1 MKHKLLLI
9 LGIVVLLFAGCT
21 ADVEVITPQ
30 PTPDVPMAINV
41 SGSIDQV
48 TTTRVNDDGFCDGDG
63 FGLFAVNYE
72 NGVPGTLLDKGN
84 QANNVRYVFNE
95 KEYKWTPDYPV
106 YYRDNIT
113 PVDMIGYYPYNGAL
127 ENVNNYS
134 FEVQQDQSTTVET
147 TLMGGYEASDFLWG
161 KVENMMPTD
170 ERIRITFNHKMAG
183 VQVELTEGEGWAE
196 GEWASVEKHALI
208 ANTIRKASIDLATGV
223 VTPVGE
229 REIMDIVPA
238 INGNY
243 YRAVVVP
250 QSVDASI
257 ALLRITVDGTPYL
270 FRKSEAFEYQAGKL
284 HKFTISVSKKEL
296 TGVEFE
302 LVGEEITPWE
312 SETISH
318 DGNAKEYV
326 IIEVPEASTD
336 GSSAL
341 KAAIEAAG
349 KDSDRIINMKVIG
362 RLNEPDFTFMRENM
376 LSLTNINLSDVVL
389 CDGENIENKKVP
401 RSAFQDAKKFSRI
414 ILPNSTEIIEDQAFC
429 QMENLLS
436 INIPEGVRIIGN
448 HAFHFIGRRTLR
460 SLSLT
465 IPDNLEEIG
474 EYAFYH
480 AHVHFDNFYIPNSVK
495 RIGELAF
502 IEIGHYNDS
511 WGYACVDKRLNCEI
525 KLPDGL
531 EELGGSAF
539 ANSGLIGSLK
549 IPNSIKVIQSGTF
562 AGCNFNG
569 DLELPG
575 GLIAIESA
583 AFRNAGCFNELILP
597 ESLIRVEASAFQGC
611 SLKEWIRLPKNLE
624 VIGDSAFNCAYDIQ
638 GMQELEIP
646 VAMEVVNF
654 SGIMPSA
661 SKIILHSGVKEIQG
675 TYHSLHLKE
684 VVCLAKTPPKMS
696 SHAFKND
703 SWQGSEEQAI
713 RAVSV
718 QVPEDAL
725 YKYQTAQYWGDYIP
739 SVYRDFNLDLES
751 TCALNAAHSRKMVV
765 RAPSEM
771 EWSVTHKPDWV
782 TVTPSSG
789 SGKVEVTIAFD
800 EMARG
805 GGNRADSLVFKP
817 TAYDHY
823 KVVKVDQYDYQYENG
838 DVITNQT
845 ATKGNGVNIV
855 FMGDCFDAKDIAEGY
870 YEEIMNE
877 AIEHF
882 FAVEPYTTYRDY
894 FNVYTVIG
902 HSTDSGMP
910 TTYKMNQETLFG
922 SQYAYGDSGFQFKI
936 NKEKCLEYACKVPTV
951 TKDNL
956 HQTPVVVIENSNV
969 YGGIT
974 YMWEDNTALSVQC
987 IHRNAYP
994 YDFRGVIQHE
1004 VGGHA
1009 FGKLADEYIYHG
1021 DFIDMCQ
1028 CTDGCPHTFEFLMCK
1043 GLGWYQ
1049 NLSLNSSHYEVPWS
1063 HLIFDPQFQMYVD
1076 MYEGGFMHQ
1085 RGVYRSEA
1093 NSCMNNNIPY
1103 YSAISREA
1111 IVKRI
1116 MEYAGEEYT
1125 FEKFKANDVN
1135 TLGPVPMALTRSSAE
1150 VNYTPDP
1157 MHNEPQIM
1165 GEKPE
1170 LNF

>member
-1 MKHKLLLI
+1 MKKNLLYGLS
-9 LGIVVLLFAGCT
+9 LALLSLAGCT
-21 ADVEVITPQ
+21 QDFDEPIPSV
-30 PTPDVPMAINV
+30 PTPEGLIAINV
-41 SGSIDQV
+41 NGSIDQV

-72 NGVPGTLLDKGN
+72 DGAPGTLLDKGN

-113 PVDMIGYYPYNGAL
+113 PVDMIGYYPYNSAL

-161 KVENMMPTD
+161 KVENVMPTD

-208 ANTIRKASIDLATGV
+208 ANTIRKASINLATGA
-223 VTPVGE
+223 VTAVGE
-229 REIMDIVPA
+229 RDITDIVPV
-238 INGNY
+238 INGEY
-243 YRAVVVP
+243 YRAIVVP
-250 QSVDASI
+250 QTIDASM
-257 ALLRITVDGTPYL
+257 ALMRITVDGIPYL
-270 FRKSEAFEYQAGKL
+270 FRKSEAFEYKAGKL
-284 HKFTISVSKKEL
+284 HKFTISVSKKEI

-401 RSAFQDAKKFSRI
+401 EYAFRETEKFLRI
-414 ILPNSTEIIEDQAFC
+414 ILPNSTEIIGDGAFGWSNNIVSL
-429 QMENLLS
+429 NLPQS
-436 INIPEGVRIIGN
+436 VKSIGN
-448 HAFHFIGRRTLR
+448 SAFSCCGMDSSQ
-460 SLSLT
+460 SLALT
-465 IPDNLEEIG
+465 IPQSLEEIG
-474 EYAFYH
+474 WSAFYQ
-480 AHVHFDNFYIPNSVK
+480 AKIHFDNFYLPDSVRK
-495 RIGELAF
+495 ISNGAF
-502 IEIGHYNDS
+502 ESTHWAG
-511 WGYACVDKRLNCEI
+511 VRLNCEI
-525 KLPDGL
+525 KLPDNL
-531 EELGGSAF
+531 EEIGADAF
-539 ANSGLIGSLK
+539 LNTGLTGSLK
-549 IPNSIKVIQSGTF
+549 IPSKVKTIGDSAFSGCRFT
-562 AGCNFNG
+562 GC
-569 DLELPG
+569 LELPK
-575 GLIAIESA
+575 GLISIGNNTFE
-583 AFRNAGCFNELILP
+583 NAGFTGELILP
-597 ESLIRVEASAFQGC
+597 ESLVRVGNRAFYGC
-611 SLKEWIRLPKNLE
+611 KFNVFPKWPKSLEFIGELAFHCFVVENGGVLE
-624 VIGDSAFNCAYDIQ
+624 IPEGMDAVDLSAFNGNI
-638 GMQELEIP
+638 
-646 VAMEVVNF
+646 
-654 SGIMPSA
+654 
-661 SKIILHSGVKEIQG
+661 SKIILHTGVKEIRG
-675 TYHSLHLKE
+675 VCGSLYLKE
-684 VVCLAKTPPKMS
+684 VVCLAKTPPTMYGHS
-696 SHAFKND
+696 FYNTA
-703 SWQGSEEQAI
+703 WEGSEEQAI

-765 RAPSEM
+765 RASSEM

-789 SGKVEVTIAFD
+789 TGKVEVTISFD

-823 KVVKVDQYDYQYENG
+823 KVVKVDQYDYQYDNG

-910 TTYKMNQETLFG
+910 TTYKMNQETLFE
-922 SQYAYGDSGFQFKI
+922 SQYAYGNSGFQFKI

-1021 DFIDMCQ
+1021 DFIDMC
-1028 CTDGCPHTFEFLMCK
+1028 GCFCCEHHNDFLNFQS
-1043 GLGWYQ
+1043 LGWYQ

-1076 MYEGGFMHQ
+1076 MYEGGYMHQ

>member
-1 MKHKLLLI
+1 MKKNLLYGLS
-9 LGIVVLLFAGCT
+9 LALLSLAGCT
-21 ADVEVITPQ
+21 QDFDEPMPSV
-30 PTPDVPMAINV
+30 PTPDGIIAINV
-41 SGSIDQV
+41 NGSINQV

-84 QANNVRYVFNE
+84 QANNVRYVFDE

-113 PVDMIGYYPYNGAL
+113 PVDMIGYYPYNSAL

-161 KVENMMPTD
+161 KVENVMPTD

-183 VQVELTEGEGWAE
+183 VQVELTKGEGWAE
-196 GEWASVEKHALI
+196 GEWASVEKHTLI
-208 ANTIRKASIDLATGV
+208 ANTIRKASIDLATGL
-223 VTPVGE
+223 VTAVGE
-229 REIMDIVPA
+229 RDITDIVPA
-238 INGNY
+238 INGEY
-243 YRAVVVP
+243 YRAIVVP
-250 QSVDASI
+250 QTIDASM
-257 ALLRITVDGTPYL
+257 ALMRITVDGIPYL
-270 FRKSEAFEYQAGKL
+270 FRKSEAFEYKAGKL
-284 HKFTISVSKKEL
+284 HKFTISVSKKEI

-401 RSAFQDAKKFSRI
+401 ESAFRDAEKFLRI
-414 ILPNSTEIIEDQAFC
+414 ILPNSTEIIGECAFGWSNNIVSL
-429 QMENLLS
+429 NLPQSVKL
-436 INIPEGVRIIGN
+436 IGN
-448 HAFHFIGRRTLR
+448 SAFSCCGMDSSQ
-460 SLSLT
+460 SLALT
-465 IPDNLEEIG
+465 IPRSLEEIG
-474 EYAFYH
+474 DSAFYQ
-480 AHVHFDNFYIPNSVK
+480 AKIHFDNFYLPDSVRK
-495 RIGELAF
+495 ISDGAF
-502 IEIGHYNDS
+502 ESTHWAG
-511 WGYACVDKRLNCEI
+511 VRLNCEI
-525 KLPDGL
+525 KLPDNL
-531 EELGGSAF
+531 EEIGADAF
-539 ANSGLIGSLK
+539 SNTGLTGSLK
-549 IPNSIKVIQSGTF
+549 IPSKVKTIGDSAFSGCSFT
-562 AGCNFNG
+562 GC
-569 DLELPG
+569 LELPK
-575 GLIAIESA
+575 GLISIGNNTFE
-583 AFRNAGCFNELILP
+583 NAGFTGELILP
-597 ESLIRVEASAFQGC
+597 ESLVRVGNSAFYGC
-611 SLKEWIRLPKNLE
+611 KFNVFPKWPKSLEFIGELAFHCFVVENGGVLE
-624 VIGDSAFNCAYDIQ
+624 IPEGMDAVDLSAFNGNI
-638 GMQELEIP
+638 
-646 VAMEVVNF
+646 
-654 SGIMPSA
+654 
-661 SKIILHSGVKEIQG
+661 SKIILHTGVKEIRG
-675 TYHSLHLKE
+675 VCSCLYLKE
-684 VVCLAKTPPKMS
+684 VVCLAKTPPTMYGHS
-696 SHAFKND
+696 FYNTA
-703 SWQGSEEQAI
+703 WEGSEEQAI

-800 EMARG
+800 EMTRG
-805 GGNRADSLVFKP
+805 GGNLADSLVFKP

-823 KVVKVDQYDYQYENG
+823 KVIKVDQYDYQYDNG

-870 YEEIMNE
+870 YEDIMNE

-910 TTYKMNQETLFG
+910 TTYKMNQETLFE
-922 SQYAYGDSGFQFKI
+922 SQYACGDNGFQFKI

-956 HQTPVVVIENSNV
+956 HQTPVAVIENSNV

-994 YDFRGVIQHE
+994 HDFRGVIQHE

-1021 DFIDMCQ
+1021 NFIDMC
-1028 CTDGCPHTFEFLMCK
+1028 GCFCCEHHKEFLMYK

-1049 NLSLNSSHYEVPWS
+1049 NISLNSSHYEVPWS

-1076 MYEGGFMHQ
+1076 MYEGGYMHQ

-1125 FEKFKANDVN
+1125 FEKFKASDVN
-1135 TLGPVPMALTRSSAE
+1135 TLGPVPMMLTRSSAE

>member
-1 MKHKLLLI
+1 MKHKLLLT
-9 LGIVVLLFAGCT
+9 LWGVALMLVGCT
-21 ADVEVITPQ
+21 ADVEITPIV
-30 PTPDVPMAINV
+30 PTPDDAIAINIG
-41 SGSIDQV
+41 GSIEQIS
-48 TTTRVNDDGFCDGDG
+48 TTRVNDDGFCNGDG
-63 FGLFAVNYE
+63 FGLYAINYE
-72 NGVPGTLLDKGN
+72 NGVPGTLLEHGN

-113 PVDMIGYYPYNGAL
+113 PVDMIGYYPYNSAL

-147 TLMGGYEASDFLWG
+147 ALMGGYEASDFLWG
-161 KVENMMPTD
+161 KVENVMPTD

-183 VQVELTEGEGWAE
+183 AQVELTEGEGWAE

-223 VTPVGE
+223 VTPIGE
-229 REIMDIVPA
+229 REITDIVPVV
-238 INGNY
+238 NGQY
-243 YRAVVVP
+243 YRAIVVP
-250 QSVDASI
+250 QTIDASM
-257 ALLRITVDGTPYL
+257 ALLRITVDGTPHL
-270 FRKSEAFEYQAGKL
+270 FRKSEALEYKAGKL

-296 TGVEFE
+296 SGVEFE
-302 LVGEEITPWE
+302 LVSEEITPWE

-349 KDSDRIINMKVIG
+349 KDSDRIVNMKVIG

-389 CDGENIENKKVP
+389 CDGQNIENKEIP
-401 RSAFQDAKKFSRI
+401 YQAFYDAYKFQHI
-414 ILPNSTEIIEDQAFC
+414 IIPNSTEIIGYGAFDC
-429 QMENLLS
+429 IQGLISL
-436 INIPEGVRIIGN
+436 NIPNSVRIIDN
-448 HAFHFIGRRTLR
+448 FAFRTINRSDNPLTFNIPDSLEEIGSQAFYNTNISFEHFHIPQSVRKIGYQAFYQDENPYYKCMKLPFKII
-460 SLSLT
+460 L
-465 IPDNLEEIG
+465 PDNLEELGEGAFANTGLIGDLKIPDKIKIIG
-474 EYAFYH
+474 EKTFYNCD
-480 AHVHFDNFYIPNSVK
+480 FTGNI
-495 RIGELAF
+495 ELPRGL
-502 IEIGHYNDS
+502 IEIG
-511 WGYACVDKRLNCEI
+511 
-525 KLPDGL
+525 P
-531 EELGGSAF
+531 SAF
-539 ANSGLIGSLK
+539 E
-549 IPNSIKVIQSGTF
+549 
-562 AGCNFNG
+562 GCDFTG
-569 DLELPG
+569 ELV
-575 GLIAIESA
+575 
-583 AFRNAGCFNELILP
+583 LP
-597 ESLIRVEASAFQGC
+597 ESLVRVGKRAFNGC
-611 SLKEWIRLPKNLE
+611 SFSGWLVLPQNIMS
-624 VIGDSAFNCAYDIQ
+624 IGDKAFNGFSLDYYAE
-638 GMQELEIP
+638 GATLEIP
-646 VAMEVVNF
+646 IGMTNVDLFTLGNAQV
-654 SGIMPSA
+654 
-661 SKIILHSGVKEIQG
+661 SKIIIHSGVKEITG
-675 TYHSLHLKE
+675 TYFSNYLRE
-684 VVCLAKTPPKMS
+684 VVCLAKTPPTMYGHS
-696 SHAFKND
+696 FYNTA
-703 SWQGSEEQAI
+703 WQGSEEQAI

-823 KVVKVDQYDYQYENG
+823 KVVKVDQYDYQYDNG

-910 TTYKMNQETLFG
+910 TTYKMNQETLFE
-922 SQYAYGDSGFQFKI
+922 SQYAYGNSGFQFKI

-1021 DFIDMCQ
+1021 DFIDMC
-1028 CTDGCPHTFEFLMCK
+1028 GCLCCEHHNDFLNFQS
-1043 GLGWYQ
+1043 LGWYQ

-1076 MYEGGFMHQ
+1076 MYEGGYMHQ

>member
-1 MKHKLLLI
+1 MKKKLLFGLS
-9 LGIVVLLFAGCT
+9 LAALSLVSCT
-21 ADVEVITPQ
+21 QDIDE
-30 PTPDVPMAINV
+30 PTPIVPTPEGAITMNI

-48 TTTRVNDDGFCDGDG
+48 STTRVNDDGFCNGDG
-63 FGLFAVNYE
+63 FGLYAINYE
-72 NGVPGTLLDKGN
+72 NGVPGTLLEHGN

-95 KEYKWTPDYPV
+95 SEYTWTPDYPV
-106 YYRDNIT
+106 YYRDNVT

-127 ENVNNYS
+127 ENVNNYN
-134 FEVQQDQSTTVET
+134 FEVQQDQSITVET

-161 KVENMMPTD
+161 KVENVMPTD

-183 VQVELTEGEGWAE
+183 VQVELTKGEGWAE
-196 GEWASVEKHALI
+196 GEWASVEKHTLI
-208 ANTIRKASIDLATGV
+208 ANTIRKASIDLATGL
-223 VTPVGE
+223 VTAVGE
-229 REIMDIVPA
+229 RDITDIVPA
-238 INGNY
+238 INGEY
-243 YRAVVVP
+243 YRAIVVP
-250 QSVDASI
+250 QTIDASM
-257 ALLRITVDGTPYL
+257 ALMRITVDGIPYL
-270 FRKSEAFEYQAGKL
+270 FRKSEAFEYKAGKL

-296 TGVEFE
+296 SGVEFE
-302 LVGEEITPWE
+302 LVSEEITPWE

-318 DGNAKEYV
+318 DGAAREYV
-326 IIEVPEASTD
+326 IINVPEASTD

-341 KAAIEAAG
+341 KAAIEASG
-349 KDSDRIINMKVIG
+349 KNYERIQNLKVIG
-362 RLNEPDFTFMRENM
+362 RLNDADFYFMRDEM
-376 LSLTNINLSDVVL
+376 LSMSAVNLEGVILCSENTESYKIPNDAFSGNKLIN
-389 CDGENIENKKVP
+389 
-401 RSAFQDAKKFSRI
+401 RI
-414 ILPNSTEIIEDQAFC
+414 ILPSYVLEIGWGAFGYMSSLISLQLPESVKIIGGYAFYNC
-429 QMENLLS
+429 TKLKS
-436 INIPEGVRIIGN
+436 INLPMSV
-448 HAFHFIGRRTLR
+448 
-460 SLSLT
+460 
-465 IPDNLEEIG
+465 EEIG
-474 EYAFYH
+474 NSAFFTSGNTGYRSSLCIK
-480 AHVHFDNFYIPNSVK
+480 NFSLSDKIK
-495 RIGELAF
+495 KIGSQAF
-502 IEIGHYNDS
+502 LG
-511 WGYACVDKRLNCEI
+511 CQLNCEI
-525 KLPDGL
+525 TIPDSIEELGEAAFKNCGLVGSLKLPDNIKTIPR
-531 EELGGSAF
+531 ELFASNSFSGQLKLPEGCISIGASAF
-539 ANSGLIGSLK
+539 SG
-549 IPNSIKVIQSGTF
+549 SGFT
-562 AGCNFNG
+562 G
-569 DLELPG
+569 
-575 GLIAIESA
+575 
-583 AFRNAGCFNELILP
+583 ELILP
-597 ESLIRVEASAFQGC
+597 EGLVSVGDAAFWGTGFSGKLKLPESLSHIGSQAFWGNFTG
-611 SLKEWIRLPKNLE
+611 ILE
-624 VIGDSAFNCAYDIQ
+624 FPTGI
-638 GMQELEIP
+638 
-646 VAMEVVNF
+646 EVVDLWSF
-654 SGIMPSA
+654 SGSF
-661 SKIILHSGVKEIQG
+661 SKIIFHSGIREI
-675 TYHSLHLKE
+675 HSVYSSLTLKE
-684 VVCLAKTPPKMS
+684 VVCLAKTPPTMS
-696 SHAFKND
+696 THSFKND

-713 RAVSV
+713 RAVSI
-718 QVPEDAL
+718 QVPEGAL

-823 KVVKVDQYDYQYENG
+823 KVVKVDQYDYQYGNG

-910 TTYKMNQETLFG
+910 TTYKMNQETLFE
-922 SQYAYGDSGFQFKI
+922 SQYAYDGGGFEFKI
-936 NKEKCLEYACKVPTV
+936 NKGKCLKYACKAPTV

-956 HQTPVVVIENSNV
+956 CQTSVAVIENSNA

-974 YMWEDNTALSVQC
+974 YMWNDNTALSVQC
-987 IHRNAYP
+987 VMRGAYP
-994 YDFRGVIQHE
+994 FDFRGVIQHE

-1021 DFIDMCQ
+1021 SFIDLC
-1028 CTDGCPHTFEFLMCK
+1028 GCSCCEHVDAILAAQNRD
-1043 GLGWYQ
+1043 WYH
-1049 NLSLNSSHYEVPWS
+1049 NISLNSSHYEVPWS

>member
-1 MKHKLLLI
+1 MKRDLLHL
-9 LGIVVLLFAGCT
+9 LCCGALLFAGCT
-21 ADVEVITPQ
+21 QDFDEPMPSV
-30 PTPDVPMAINV
+30 PTPDGLIAINV
-41 SGSIDQV
+41 NGSIDQV

-161 KVENMMPTD
+161 KVENVMPTD

-183 VQVELTEGEGWAE
+183 VQVELTKGEGWAE
-196 GEWASVEKHALI
+196 EEWASVEKHALI

-238 INGNY
+238 INGEY
-243 YRAVVVP
+243 YRAIVVP

-270 FRKSEAFEYQAGKL
+270 FRKSEVFEYQAGKL

-318 DGNAKEYV
+318 DGKAKEYV

-349 KDSDRIINMKVIG
+349 KDSDRIVNMKVIG

-389 CDGENIENKKVP
+389 CDGQNIENKEIP
-401 RSAFQDAKKFSRI
+401 YQAFYNAYKFQHI
-414 ILPNSTEIIEDQAFC
+414 IIPNSTEIIGHGAFDNV
-429 QMENLLS
+429 EGLISL
-436 INIPEGVRIIGN
+436 NIPNSVRIIS
-448 HAFHFIGRRTLR
+448 HSAFRSMNNTCNTLT
-460 SLSLT
+460 LN
-465 IPDNLEEIG
+465 IPDSLEEIG
-474 EYAFYH
+474 TQAFWATNVSFEHFHIPQSVRKIGYEAFYQYQ
-480 AHVHFDNFYIPNSVK
+480 DPWSKYM
-495 RIGELAF
+495 
-502 IEIGHYNDS
+502 
-511 WGYACVDKRLNCEI
+511 
-525 KLPDGL
+525 KLPFKIILPENL
-531 EELGGSAF
+531 EELGAGAF
-539 ANSGLIGSLK
+539 AGTGLIGDLK
-549 IPNSIKVIQSGTF
+549 IPDKIKIIREKTF
-562 AGCNFNG
+562 YNCDFTGNI
-569 DLELPG
+569 ELPR
-575 GLIAIESA
+575 GLIEIGSSA
-583 AFRNAGCFNELILP
+583 FEGCDFTGELVLP
-597 ESLIRVEASAFQGC
+597 ESLVRVGERAFNGC
-611 SLKEWIRLPKNLE
+611 SFSGWLVLPQNIMS
-624 VIGDSAFNCAYDIQ
+624 IGDKAFNGFSLDYYAE
-638 GMQELEIP
+638 GATLEIP
-646 VAMEVVNF
+646 IGMTNVDLFTLGNAQV
-654 SGIMPSA
+654 
-661 SKIILHSGVKEIQG
+661 SKIIIHSGVKEITG
-675 TYHSLHLKE
+675 TYFSNYLRE
-684 VVCLAKTPPKMS
+684 VVCLAKTPPTMYGHS
-696 SHAFKND
+696 FYNTA
-703 SWQGSEEQAI
+703 WQGSEEQAI

-782 TVTPSSG
+782 TVIPSSG

-823 KVVKVDQYDYQYENG
+823 KVVKVDQYDYQYDNG

-910 TTYKMNQETLFG
+910 TTYKMNQETLFE

-974 YMWEDNTALSVQC
+974 YMWKDNTALSVQC
-987 IHRNAYP
+987 IQRNAYP

-1021 DFIDMCQ
+1021 DFIDMCH
-1028 CTDGCPHTFEFLMCK
+1028 CTDGCSHTFEFLMCK

-1076 MYEGGFMHQ
+1076 MYEGGFFHQ

-1125 FEKFKANDVN
+1125 FEMFKANDVN

-1165 GEKPE
+1165 GEKPV

>member
-1 MKHKLLLI
+1 MKHKLLLT
-9 LGIVVLLFAGCT
+9 LGIAVLALVGCT
-21 ADVEVITPQ
+21 ADVEVIVPQ
-30 PTPDVPMAINV
+30 APAPEGAIAINI
-41 SGSIDQV
+41 SGSIDQA

-84 QANNVRYVFNE
+84 QANNVRYVFDE
-95 KEYKWTPDYPV
+95 QEYTWTPDYPV

-147 TLMGGYEASDFLWG
+147 SLMGGYEASDFLWG
-161 KVENMMPTD
+161 KVENVHPTD
-170 ERIRITFNHKMAG
+170 ERIHIIFSHRMAG
-183 VQVELTEGEGWAE
+183 VQVELTEGSGWSD
-196 GEWASVEKHALI
+196 GEWASVEKHALV

-223 VTPVGE
+223 VTPTGE

-238 INGNY
+238 INGEY

-250 QSVDASI
+250 QTVDASI

-284 HKFTISVSKKEL
+284 HKFVVKVSKKEL

-302 LVGEEITPWE
+302 LVGEEVTPWE

-318 DGNAKEYV
+318 DGKAKEYV

-349 KDSDRIINMKVIG
+349 KDSDRIVNMKVIG

-376 LSLTNINLSDVVL
+376 LSLTNINLYDVVL
-389 CDGENIENKKVP
+389 CDGQNIENKEIP
-401 RSAFQDAKKFSRI
+401 YQAFYNAYKFQHI
-414 ILPNSTEIIEDQAFC
+414 IIPNSTEIIGFGAFDGV
-429 QMENLLS
+429 EGLISL
-436 INIPEGVRIIGN
+436 NIPNSVRIISN
-448 HAFHFIGRRTLR
+448 FAFRGMNNGCNTLT
-460 SLSLT
+460 LN
-465 IPDNLEEIG
+465 IPDSLEEIG
-474 EYAFYH
+474 SQAFWWTNVSFEHFHIPQSVRKIGYEAFYQDENPWSKH
-480 AHVHFDNFYIPNSVK
+480 M
-495 RIGELAF
+495 
-502 IEIGHYNDS
+502 
-511 WGYACVDKRLNCEI
+511 
-525 KLPDGL
+525 KLPFKIILPENL
-531 EELGGSAF
+531 EELGEGAF
-539 ANSGLIGSLK
+539 ANTGLIGDLK
-549 IPNSIKVIQSGTF
+549 IPDKIKIIEKRTF
-562 AGCNFNG
+562 YNCDFTGNI
-569 DLELPG
+569 ELPR
-575 GLIAIESA
+575 GLIEIGSSA
-583 AFRNAGCFNELILP
+583 FEGCDFTGELVLP
-597 ESLIRVEASAFQGC
+597 ESLVRVGERAFNGC
-611 SLKEWIRLPKNLE
+611 SFSGWLVLPQNIMS
-624 VIGDSAFNCAYDIQ
+624 IGDKAFNGFSLDYYAE
-638 GMQELEIP
+638 GATLEIP
-646 VAMEVVNF
+646 IGMTNVDLFALGNAQV
-654 SGIMPSA
+654 
-661 SKIILHSGVKEIQG
+661 SKIIIHSGVKEITG
-675 TYHSLHLKE
+675 TYSSNYLRE
-684 VVCLAKTPPKMS
+684 VVCLAKTPPTMYGHS
-696 SHAFKND
+696 FYNTA
-703 SWQGSEEQAI
+703 WQGSEEQAI
-713 RAVSV
+713 RAVSI

-823 KVVKVDQYDYQYENG
+823 KVVKVDQYDYQYDNG

-910 TTYKMNQETLFG
+910 TTYKMNQETLFE

-936 NKEKCLEYACKVPTV
+936 NKKKCLEYACKVPTV

-956 HQTPVVVIENSNV
+956 HQTPVAVIENSNV

-994 YDFRGVIQHE
+994 HDFRGVIQHE

-1021 DFIDMCQ
+1021 DFIDMCR
-1028 CTDGCPHTFEFLMCK
+1028 CNDGCSHNVEFLNIQS
-1043 GLGWYQ
+1043 LGWYQ

-1076 MYEGGFMHQ
+1076 MYEGGFFHQ
-1085 RGVYRSEA
+1085 RGVYRSEV

-1135 TLGPVPMALTRSSAE
+1135 TLGPVPMALTRSSSE

>member
-1 MKHKLLLI
+1 MKLKLLLT
-9 LGIVVLLFAGCT
+9 LGIAVLSLVGCT
-21 ADVEVITPQ
+21 QDVEVNVPEASTPKIMEIKI
-30 PTPDVPMAINV
+30 DGNINQE
-41 SGSIDQV
+41 S
-48 TTTRVNDDGFCDGDG
+48 TTRVNDNGFCDGDG
-63 FGLFAVNYE
+63 VGIYAVNYD
-72 NGVPGTLLDKGN
+72 NGVPGTLLENGN
-84 QANNVRYVFNE
+84 QANNVRYVYNE
-95 KEYKWTPDYPV
+95 EDCTWTPDYPI
-106 YYRDNIT
+106 YYRDNVT
-113 PVDMIGYYPYNGAL
+113 PVDIIGYYPYNGAL

-134 FEVQQDQSTTVET
+134 FEVQQDQSTTVEES
-147 TLMGGYEASDFLWG
+147 LMGGYEASDFLWG
-161 KVENMMPTD
+161 KVENVQPTD
-170 ERIRITFNHKMAG
+170 ERIHITYHHRMSG
-183 VQVELTEGEGWAE
+183 VQVELTEGSGWSD
-196 GEWASVEKHALI
+196 GEWSTLSKHVLV

-284 HKFTISVSKKEL
+284 HKFVVKVSKKEL
-296 TGVEFE
+296 SGVVFE
-302 LVGEEITPWE
+302 LAGEEITPWE

-318 DGNAKEYV
+318 DGAAREYV
-326 IIEVPEASTD
+326 IINVPEASKD

-341 KAAIEAAG
+341 KAAIEDSG
-349 KDSDRIINMKVIG
+349 KDSKRIVNLKVTGYLNVYDFDYMRSSNMKS
-362 RLNEPDFTFMRENM
+362 
-376 LSLTNINLSDVVL
+376 LSYLNLSDVAICNQYSPYNINNVL
-389 CDGENIENKKVP
+389 PSNAFRSSKLQRIVLPETIEVIGSYAFNYAEIISVNI
-401 RSAFQDAKKFSRI
+401 
-414 ILPNSTEIIEDQAFC
+414 PNSVRTIESNAFSYTKIS
-429 QMENLLS
+429 NK
-436 INIPEGVRIIGN
+436 
-448 HAFHFIGRRTLR
+448 
-460 SLSLT
+460 LT
-465 IPDNLEEIG
+465 IPDKLESVG
-474 EYAFYH
+474 SDAFNK
-480 AHVHFDNFYIPNSVK
+480 AKITFDNFHLPESVHT
-495 RIGELAF
+495 IYDGAF
-502 IEIGHYNDS
+502 SY
-511 WGYACVDKRLNCEI
+511 VPLNCELR
-525 KLPDGL
+525 LPENLEVLGSKAFNNCGL
-531 EELGGSAF
+531 T
-539 ANSGLIGSLK
+539 GSLK
-549 IPNSIKVIQSGTF
+549 IPKMIESIGSYTF
-562 AGCNFNG
+562 GNIIGGGSEYVYNEFNG
-569 DLELPG
+569 TLELPE
-575 GLIAIESA
+575 GLIEIANN
-583 AFRNAGCFNELILP
+583 AFYDAGFTGELILP
-597 ESLIRVEASAFQGC
+597 EGLVRVGKEAFSGCGFSGELIFPSSITRIDAYAF
-611 SLKEWIRLPKNLE
+611 SLKNIR
-624 VIGDSAFNCAYDIQ
+624 GT
-638 GMQELEIP
+638 LEIP
-646 VAMEVVNF
+646 
-654 SGIMPSA
+654 SGLGEIDIRSFPYNV
-661 SKIILHSGVKEIQG
+661 SKIIIPADVVKITGSISGL
-675 TYHSLHLKE
+675 YLKE
-684 VVCLAKTPPKMS
+684 VICESKTPPTLTTN
-696 SHAFKND
+696 AFLNTSMGND
-703 SWQGSEEQAI
+703 LVNKI
-713 RAVSV
+713 RLVNV
-718 QVPEDAL
+718 QVPEASL
-725 YKYQTAQYWGDYIP
+725 LKYQTAQYWGDYIP

-805 GGNRADSLVFKP
+805 NGNRADSLVFKP

-823 KVVKVDQYDYQYENG
+823 KVVKVDQYDYQYDNG

-870 YEEIMNE
+870 YEKIMNE

-910 TTYKMNQETLFG
+910 TTYKMNQESLFE

-969 YGGIT
+969 YGGVT

-987 IHRNAYP
+987 IHRNPYP
-994 YDFRGVIQHE
+994 QDFRGVIQHE

-1009 FGKLADEYIYHG
+1009 FGKLADEYIHHG
-1021 DFIDMCQ
+1021 DFIDMCE
-1028 CTDGCPHTFEFLMCK
+1028 CTCCKHDNDFLNFQS
-1043 GLGWYQ
+1043 LGWYQ

-1076 MYEGGFMHQ
+1076 MYEGGFFHQ
-1085 RGVYRSEA
+1085 RGVYRSEV

-1125 FEKFKANDVN
+1125 FEMFKANDVN
-1135 TLGPVPMALTRSSAE
+1135 TLGPVPMALTRSSSE

>member
-1 MKHKLLLI
+1 MKHKLLLT
-9 LGIVVLLFAGCT
+9 LGIAVLSLVGCT
-21 ADVEVITPQ
+21 QDVEVN
-30 PTPDVPMAINV
+30 VPEASAPKIMEIKIDGNINQE
-41 SGSIDQV
+41 S
-48 TTTRVNDDGFCDGDG
+48 TTRVNDNGFCDGDG
-63 FGLFAVNYE
+63 VGIYAVNYD
-72 NGVPGTLLDKGN
+72 NGVPGTLLENGN
-84 QANNVRYVFNE
+84 QANNVRYVYNE
-95 KEYKWTPDYPV
+95 EDCTWTPDYPI
-106 YYRDNIT
+106 YYRDNVT
-113 PVDMIGYYPYNGAL
+113 PVDIIGYYPYNGAL

-134 FEVQQDQSTTVET
+134 FEVQQDQSTTVEES
-147 TLMGGYEASDFLWG
+147 LLGGYEASDFLWG
-161 KVENMMPTD
+161 KVENVQPTD
-170 ERIRITFNHKMAG
+170 ERIHITYHHRMSG
-183 VQVELTEGEGWAE
+183 VQVELTEGDGWSD
-196 GEWASVEKHALI
+196 GEWSTLSKHVLV

-257 ALLRITVDGTPYL
+257 ALLRITVDGAPYL
-270 FRKSEAFEYQAGKL
+270 FRKKSEAFEYQAGKL

-318 DGNAKEYV
+318 DGKAKEYV

-389 CDGENIENKKVP
+389 CDGQNIENKEIP
-401 RSAFQDAKKFSRI
+401 YQAFYAAYKFQHI
-414 ILPNSTEIIEDQAFC
+414 IIPNSTEIIGYGAFDAV
-429 QMENLLS
+429 EGLISL
-436 INIPEGVRIIGN
+436 NIPNSVRIISN
-448 HAFHFIGRRTLR
+448 FAFRGVNNGCNTLT
-460 SLSLT
+460 LT
-465 IPDNLEEIG
+465 IPDSLEEIG
-474 EYAFYH
+474 SQAFYNTNISFE
-480 AHVHFDNFYIPNSVK
+480 HFHIPQSVRKIGYEAFYQYQDPWSK
-495 RIGELAF
+495 
-502 IEIGHYNDS
+502 YM
-511 WGYACVDKRLNCEI
+511 
-525 KLPDGL
+525 KLPFEIILPENL
-531 EELGGSAF
+531 EELGEGAF
-539 ANSGLIGSLK
+539 AGTGLIGDLK
-549 IPNSIKVIQSGTF
+549 IPDTIKKIEDRTF
-562 AGCNFNG
+562 YNCDFTGNI
-569 DLELPG
+569 ELPR
-575 GLIAIESA
+575 GLIEIGSSA
-583 AFRNAGCFNELILP
+583 FEGCDFTGELVLP
-597 ESLIRVEASAFQGC
+597 ESLVRVGERAFNGC
-611 SLKEWIRLPKNLE
+611 SFSGWLVLPE
-624 VIGDSAFNCAYDIQ
+624 SIMSIGDKAFNGFSLDYYAE
-638 GMQELEIP
+638 GATLEIP
-646 VAMEVVNF
+646 IGMTNVDLFTLGNAQV
-654 SGIMPSA
+654 
-661 SKIILHSGVKEIQG
+661 SKIIIHSGVKEITG
-675 TYHSLHLKE
+675 TYFSNYLRE
-684 VVCLAKTPPKMS
+684 VVCLAKTPPTMYGHS
-696 SHAFKND
+696 FYNTA
-703 SWQGSEEQAI
+703 WQGSEEQAI

-718 QVPEDAL
+718 QVPEGAL

-805 GGNRADSLVFKP
+805 NGNRADSLVFKP

-823 KVVKVDQYDYQYENG
+823 KVVKLDQYDYQYDNG

-910 TTYKMNQETLFG
+910 TTYKMNQESLFE

-936 NKEKCLEYACKVPTV
+936 NKEKCFEYACKVPTV

-987 IHRNAYP
+987 IHRNPYP
-994 YDFRGVIQHE
+994 QDFRGVIQHE

-1009 FGKLADEYIYHG
+1009 FGKLADEYIHHG
-1021 DFIDMCQ
+1021 DFIDMC
-1028 CTDGCPHTFEFLMCK
+1028 GCICCEHDNDFLNLQS
-1043 GLGWYQ
+1043 LGWYQ

-1076 MYEGGFMHQ
+1076 MYEGGFFHQ
-1085 RGVYRSEA
+1085 RGVYRSEV

-1125 FEKFKANDVN
+1125 FEMFKANDVN